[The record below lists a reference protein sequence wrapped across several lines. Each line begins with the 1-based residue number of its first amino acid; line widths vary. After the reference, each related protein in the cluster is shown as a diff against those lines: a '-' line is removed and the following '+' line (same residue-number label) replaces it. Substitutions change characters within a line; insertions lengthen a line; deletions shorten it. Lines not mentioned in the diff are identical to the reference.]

1 MWYIYYEQSE
11 ITKYIITEFIILSVP
26 SGVWIRTGI
35 LTLVPIS
42 HVVVVIVFLFRNV
55 LFVVDDSTLVG
66 PNVST
71 LLVPVPCSLLVAILV
86 SLNKIQK
93 FLQSC
98 SHIGSKFFTFEL
110 EPYVDL
116 SRRESLS
123 QSVTTSSLLG

>member
-11 ITKYIITEFIILSVP
+11 ITKYNITMFIILLVAF
-26 SGVWIRTGI
+26 GVWI

-55 LFVVDDSTLVG
+55 LIVVDDTTLVG

-93 FLQSC
+93 FS
-98 SHIGSKFFTFEL
+98 
-110 EPYVDL
+110 
-116 SRRESLS
+116 
-123 QSVTTSSLLG
+123 

>member
-35 LTLVPIS
+35 LTLVPLS

-55 LFVVDDSTLVG
+55 LIVVDDTTLVG

-71 LLVPVPCSLLVAILV
+71 LLVPVP
-86 SLNKIQK
+86 
-93 FLQSC
+93 
-98 SHIGSKFFTFEL
+98 
-110 EPYVDL
+110 
-116 SRRESLS
+116 
-123 QSVTTSSLLG
+123 